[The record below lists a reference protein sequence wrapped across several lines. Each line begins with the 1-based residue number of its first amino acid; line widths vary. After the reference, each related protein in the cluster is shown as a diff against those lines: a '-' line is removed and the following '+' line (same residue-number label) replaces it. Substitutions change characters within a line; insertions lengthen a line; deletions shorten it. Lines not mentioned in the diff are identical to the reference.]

1 MPTGRGRPYFTLTMG
16 EAELNISSHQ
26 LIIRSML
33 YFYGG
38 AADQTLALQIAEDI
52 STAWNE
58 PHGKVRIKGE
68 WYDVLFEIESSYK
81 PDLQPAVV
89 WHNTDPRLNFFR
101 IEEFSLHDISS
112 VDGLGCNTGYFKLG
126 NLLNHST
133 TAAHEYGHTLG
144 LDHPKD
150 LDIRGKGQPGIM
162 YPRGTLCDP
171 PFQYDPAAAP
181 GGPGGTLNPFTRKVL
196 ESDIAGLRLPRLS
209 FDRRSL
215 SILGE
220 FSSFY
225 HQKHVPAL

>member
-1 MPTGRGRPYFTLTMG
+1 MG
-16 EAELNISSHQ
+16 EAELHITSHQ
-26 LIIRSML
+26 LIIRSIL

-38 AADQTLALQIAEDI
+38 AADSTLAIQIAADI
-52 STAWNE
+52 EAAWNE
-58 PHGKVRIKGE
+58 PKGSVRIRGD
-68 WYDVLFEIESSYK
+68 WYTVRFEIEGLYQ
-81 PDLQPAVV
+81 PDLQPAAV

-101 IEEFSLHDISS
+101 IEEYSQHDISS

-171 PFQYDPAAAP
+171 QYQYDPTAP
-181 GGPGGTLNPFTRKVL
+181 AGGPGGTLNPFTRKVL
-196 ESDIAGLRLPRLS
+196 TSDLAGLRLSRLT
-209 FDRRSL
+209 FDQRSL

-225 HQKHVPAL
+225 HQKHQQTG

>member
-1 MPTGRGRPYFTLTMG
+1 
-16 EAELNISSHQ
+16 
-26 LIIRSML
+26 ML

-38 AADQTLALQIAEDI
+38 AADQVLALQIADDI
-52 STAWNE
+52 SSAWNE
-58 PHGKVRIKGE
+58 PKGTVKIRGELYEVR
-68 WYDVLFEIESSYK
+68 FEIEGSYK

-112 VDGLGCNTGYFKLG
+112 VDGLGCNTGYFKLS
-126 NLLNHST
+126 NLLDHST

-171 PFQYDPAAAP
+171 EFQYDCSAAA
-181 GGPGGTLNPFTRKVL
+181 GGPGGTLNPFKRKVL
-196 ESDIAGLRLPRLS
+196 GSDIAGLRLSRLA

-225 HQKHVPAL
+225 HQKHEKGG

>member
-1 MPTGRGRPYFTLTMG
+1 MG
-16 EAELNISSHQ
+16 TAELQTSTRR
-26 LIIRSML
+26 LIIRSIL

-38 AADQTLALQIAEDI
+38 AADHQLAAQIAGDI
-52 STAWNE
+52 AQAWNE
-58 PHGKVRIKGE
+58 PKGSVKIRGE
-68 WYDVLFEIESSYK
+68 WYDVFFDIEGICQ
-81 PDLQPAVV
+81 PDLQPAAV

-101 IEEFSLHDISS
+101 VEEYSLHDISS

-171 PFQYDPAAAP
+171 EYQYDPAAAA
-181 GGPGGTLNPFTRKVL
+181 GGPGGTLNPFKRKVL
-196 ESDIAGLRLPRLS
+196 AADIASLRLSRLV
-209 FDRRSL
+209 FDKRFS
-215 SILGE
+215 SVLGE
-220 FSSFY
+220 FSSLY
-225 HQKHVPAL
+225 HQRHENAPGGVS

>member
-1 MPTGRGRPYFTLTMG
+1 MG
-16 EAELNISSHQ
+16 EAELNIFSHR
-26 LIIRSML
+26 LTVRSIL
-33 YFYGG
+33 CFYGG
-38 AADQTLALQIAEDI
+38 SASSQLAIQIADDI
-52 STAWNE
+52 GAAWNE
-58 PHGKVRIKGE
+58 PKGSVKIRSEQYEVR
-68 WYDVLFEIESSYK
+68 FEIEGVYK
-81 PDLQPAVV
+81 PDLPPAQV

-171 PFQYDPAAAP
+171 AYQYDPAAPA

-196 ESDIAGLRLPRLS
+196 PADIAGLRLSRLV
-209 FDRRSL
+209 FDKRWL
-215 SILGE
+215 SVLGE
-220 FSSFY
+220 FSSLY
-225 HQKHVPAL
+225 HQRHENAADGIS

>member
-1 MPTGRGRPYFTLTMG
+1 MG
-16 EAELNISSHQ
+16 EAELHITSHQ
-26 LIIRSML
+26 LIIRSIL

-38 AADQTLALQIAEDI
+38 AADSTLAIQIAADVEA
-52 STAWNE
+52 AWNE
-58 PHGKVRIKGE
+58 PKGSVRIRGD
-68 WYDVLFEIESSYK
+68 WYTVRFEIEGLYQ
-81 PDLQPAVV
+81 PDLQPAAV

-101 IEEFSLHDISS
+101 IEEYSQHDISS

-171 PFQYDPAAAP
+171 QYQYDPAAPA

-196 ESDIAGLRLPRLS
+196 TSDLAGLRLSRLT
-209 FDRRSL
+209 FDQRSL

-225 HQKHVPAL
+225 HQKHQQTG

>member
-1 MPTGRGRPYFTLTMG
+1 MG
-16 EAELNISSHQ
+16 EAELNIAEHQ

-38 AADQTLALQIAEDI
+38 AANQSLAVQIADDI
-52 STAWNE
+52 SATWNE
-58 PHGKVRIKGE
+58 PKGKVKIKGE
-68 WYDVLFEIESSYK
+68 WYAVRFEIEGFYN
-81 PDLQPAVV
+81 PDLQPAAV

-101 IEEFSLHDISS
+101 VEEFSLHDISS

-144 LDHPKD
+144 LDHPKE

-171 PFQYDPAAAP
+171 AFQYDPAAAP

-196 ESDIAGLRLPRLS
+196 DSDIAGLRLSRLA
-209 FDRRSL
+209 FDARSL

-225 HQKHVPAL
+225 HQKHEAVPGMK

>member
-1 MPTGRGRPYFTLTMG
+1 MG
-16 EAELNISSHQ
+16 EAELNTSLHR
-26 LIIRSML
+26 LTIRSIL

-38 AADQTLALQIAEDI
+38 AASSSLAIQIAEDI
-52 STAWNE
+52 AGAWNAPE
-58 PHGKVRIKGE
+58 GKVRIRGE
-68 WYDVLFEIESSYK
+68 LYEVRFEIEGIHQ
-81 PDLQPAVV
+81 PDLQPAAV
-89 WHNTDPRLNFFR
+89 WHNTDPRLNYFR
-101 IEEFSLHDISS
+101 IEEYSLHDISS

-126 NLLNHST
+126 NLLNHSM

-171 PFQYDPAAAP
+171 AFQYDPAAPA
-181 GGPGGTLNPFTRKVL
+181 GGPGGTLNPLTRKVL
-196 ESDIAGLRLPRLS
+196 ASDIAGLRLSRLA
-209 FDRRSL
+209 FDERSL

-225 HQKHVPAL
+225 HQRHEEV

>member
-1 MPTGRGRPYFTLTMG
+1 MG
-16 EAELNISSHQ
+16 EAELDTSAHE
-26 LIIRSML
+26 LIIRSVL

-38 AADQTLALQIAEDI
+38 AADKALAIQIADDV
-52 STAWNE
+52 SRAWNE
-58 PHGKVRIKGE
+58 PGSKARIKGE
-68 WYDVLFEIESSYK
+68 WYTVRFDIEGRYT
-81 PDLQPAVV
+81 PDLRPAAV

-101 IEEFSLHDISS
+101 IEEYSQHDISS

-171 PFQYDPAAAP
+171 EYQYDPAAAA

-196 ESDIAGLRLPRLS
+196 DGDIAGLRLSRLA
-209 FDRRSL
+209 FDGKAPSVV
-215 SILGE
+215 GE
-220 FSSFY
+220 FSSWY
-225 HQKHVPAL
+225 HEKHAVVEK

>member
-1 MPTGRGRPYFTLTMG
+1 MG
-16 EAELNISSHQ
+16 EAELHISSHQ
-26 LIIRSML
+26 LIIRSIL

-38 AADQTLALQIAEDI
+38 AADSHLAIQIATDVEA
-52 STAWNE
+52 AWNE
-58 PHGKVRIKGE
+58 PKGSVRIRGDF
-68 WYDVLFEIESSYK
+68 YSVRFEIKGVYQ
-81 PDLQPAVV
+81 PDLQPAAV

-101 IEEFSLHDISS
+101 IEEYSQHDISS

-171 PFQYDPAAAP
+171 QYQYDPAAPA

-196 ESDIAGLRLPRLS
+196 TSDIAGLRLSRLT
-209 FDRRSL
+209 FDQQSL

-225 HQKHVPAL
+225 HQKHQQTG

>member
-1 MPTGRGRPYFTLTMG
+1 MG
-16 EAELNISSHQ
+16 EAELHTSTHQ
-26 LIIRSML
+26 LIIRSVL

-38 AADQTLALQIAEDI
+38 AADRNLAIQIANDI
-52 STAWNE
+52 DATWNE
-58 PHGKVRIKGE
+58 PKSAVRIRGNLYTVK
-68 WYDVLFEIESSYK
+68 FEIEGLYQ
-81 PDLQPAVV
+81 PDLQPAAV

-101 IEEFSLHDISS
+101 IEEYSQHDISS

-126 NLLNHST
+126 NILNHST

-171 PFQYDPAAAP
+171 QYQYDPAAVA

-196 ESDIAGLRLPRLS
+196 PSDIAGLRLSRLT
-209 FDRRSL
+209 FDQRSL

-225 HQKHVPAL
+225 HQKHQQTG

>member
-1 MPTGRGRPYFTLTMG
+1 MG
-16 EAELNISSHQ
+16 EAELHITSHQ
-26 LIIRSML
+26 LIIRSAL

-38 AADQTLALQIAEDI
+38 AADSNLAIQIAADVEA
-52 STAWNE
+52 TWNE
-58 PHGKVRIKGE
+58 PKGSVRIRGD
-68 WYDVLFEIESSYK
+68 WYTVRFEIEGRYQ
-81 PDLQPAVV
+81 PDLQPAAV

-101 IEEFSLHDISS
+101 IEEYSQHDISS

-171 PFQYDPAAAP
+171 QYQYDPAAAA
-181 GGPGGTLNPFTRKVL
+181 GGPGGTLNPFMRKVL
-196 ESDIAGLRLPRLS
+196 TSDLAGLRLSRLT
-209 FDRRSL
+209 FDQRSL

-225 HQKHVPAL
+225 HQKHQQTG

>member
-1 MPTGRGRPYFTLTMG
+1 MG

-26 LIIRSML
+26 LIIRSLL

-38 AADQTLALQIAEDI
+38 AADQSLALQIADDI
-52 STAWNE
+52 SLSWNE
-58 PHGKVRIKGE
+58 PKGKVKIRGG
-68 WYDVLFEIESSYK
+68 WFQVRFEIEGFYK
-81 PDLQPAVV
+81 PDLQPADV
-89 WHNTDPRLNFFR
+89 WHNTNPRLNFFR

-150 LDIRGKGQPGIM
+150 LDIRSKGQPGIM

-171 PFQYDPAAAP
+171 IYQYDPAAPA

-196 ESDIAGLRLPRLS
+196 ETDISGLRLPRLE
-209 FDRRSL
+209 FDRKSM
-215 SILGE
+215 SVLGE

-225 HQKHVPAL
+225 HQKHEPAEPAL

>member
-1 MPTGRGRPYFTLTMG
+1 MG
-16 EAELNISSHQ
+16 EAELYTSAHE
-26 LIIRSML
+26 LIIRSTL
-33 YFYGG
+33 CFYGG
-38 AADQTLALQIAEDI
+38 GADQSLAIQIAEDVAA
-52 STAWNE
+52 AWNR
-58 PHGKVRIKGE
+58 PATKVKIRGDF
-68 WYDVLFEIESSYK
+68 YTVRFDIEGYYK
-81 PDLQPAVV
+81 PDLQPAAV

-101 IEEFSLHDISS
+101 IEEYSQHDISS

-171 PFQYDPAAAP
+171 AFQYDPAAAA

-196 ESDIAGLRLPRLS
+196 DSDIAGLRLSRLS
-209 FDRRSL
+209 FDGRSL

-220 FSSFY
+220 FSSFF
-225 HQKHVPAL
+225 HQKHEMAG

>member
-1 MPTGRGRPYFTLTMG
+1 MG
-16 EAELNISSHQ
+16 EAELNIFSHR
-26 LIIRSML
+26 LTIRSIL
-33 YFYGG
+33 YFYWG
-38 AADQTLALQIAEDI
+38 AASRNLAIQIAEDI
-52 STAWNE
+52 ARAWNE
-58 PHGKVRIKGE
+58 PKGQVKIRGELSEVR
-68 WYDVLFEIESSYK
+68 FEIEGAYK
-81 PDLQPAVV
+81 PALPPAPV

-112 VDGLGCNTGYFKLG
+112 VDGLGCNTGYFKLS

-150 LDIRGKGQPGIM
+150 LDVRGKGQPGIM

-171 PFQYDPAAAP
+171 AFQYDPAAAA

-196 ESDIAGLRLPRLS
+196 ASDIAGLRLSRLS

-225 HQKHVPAL
+225 HPKHEKAV

>member
-1 MPTGRGRPYFTLTMG
+1 MG
-16 EAELNISSHQ
+16 EAELHITSHQ
-26 LIIRSML
+26 LIIRSIL

-38 AADQTLALQIAEDI
+38 AADSTLAIQIAADI
-52 STAWNE
+52 EAAWNE
-58 PHGKVRIKGE
+58 PKGSVRIRGD
-68 WYDVLFEIESSYK
+68 WYTVRFEIEGLYQ
-81 PDLQPAVV
+81 PDLQPAAV

-101 IEEFSLHDISS
+101 IEEYSQHDISS

-162 YPRGTLCDP
+162 
-171 PFQYDPAAAP
+171 
-181 GGPGGTLNPFTRKVL
+181 LNPFTRKVL
-196 ESDIAGLRLPRLS
+196 TSDLAGLRLSRLT
-209 FDRRSL
+209 FDQRSL

-225 HQKHVPAL
+225 HQKHQQTG

>member
-1 MPTGRGRPYFTLTMG
+1 MG
-16 EAELNISSHQ
+16 EAELHITSHQ
-26 LIIRSML
+26 LIIRSVL

-38 AADQTLALQIAEDI
+38 AADSNLAIQIAADVEA
-52 STAWNE
+52 TWNE
-58 PHGKVRIKGE
+58 PKGSVRIRGD
-68 WYDVLFEIESSYK
+68 WYTVRFEIEGLYQ
-81 PDLQPAVV
+81 PDLQPAAV

-101 IEEFSLHDISS
+101 IEEYSQHDISS

-150 LDIRGKGQPGIM
+150 LDIRGKGQPGMM

-171 PFQYDPAAAP
+171 QYQYDPAAPA

-196 ESDIAGLRLPRLS
+196 PSDIAGLRLSRLT
-209 FDRRSL
+209 FDQRSL

-225 HQKHVPAL
+225 HQKHQQTG

>member
-1 MPTGRGRPYFTLTMG
+1 MG
-16 EAELNISSHQ
+16 EAELYTSAHE
-26 LIIRSML
+26 LIIRSTL
-33 YFYGG
+33 CFYGG
-38 AADQTLALQIAEDI
+38 GADQSLAISIADDI
-52 STAWNE
+52 ATAWNA
-58 PHGKVRIKGE
+58 PAAKVKIRGE
-68 WYDVLFEIESSYK
+68 FYTVRFDIEGYYK
-81 PDLQPAVV
+81 PDLQPAAV

-101 IEEFSLHDISS
+101 IEEYSQHDISS

-150 LDIRGKGQPGIM
+150 LDIRGKGLPGIM

-171 PFQYDPAAAP
+171 AFQYDPAAAA

-196 ESDIAGLRLPRLS
+196 DSDIAGLRLSRLS
-209 FDRRSL
+209 FDGRSL

-220 FSSFY
+220 FSSFF
-225 HQKHVPAL
+225 HQKHQMAG